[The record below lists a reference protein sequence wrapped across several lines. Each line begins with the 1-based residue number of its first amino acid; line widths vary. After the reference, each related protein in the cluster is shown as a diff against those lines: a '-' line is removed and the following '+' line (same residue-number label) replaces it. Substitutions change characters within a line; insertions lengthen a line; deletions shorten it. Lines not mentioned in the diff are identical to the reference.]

1 MLDDV
6 IETDDH
12 SLLQDTN
19 KEPKFHNTVFLGEFL
34 KKSCKQ
40 GKRRI

>member
-19 KEPKFHNTVFLGEFL
+19 KEPKFNNTVFLSEFFVKIL
-34 KKSCKQ
+34 
-40 GKRRI
+40 